1 MDQSKGLSALGYLS
15 FFFAPF
21 IVPIV
26 LFFVSK
32 EDLVRHHAK
41 RALISHI
48 IPIILG
54 IIFVIVFFTSAFMV
68 SFDSTGDSFF
78 YVFIIAF
85 ILYSIFTFILA
96 IWNLVQA
103 IKVLR

>member
-32 EDLVRHHAK
+32 EELVRHHAK
-41 RALISHI
+41 RALIAHI

-54 IIFVIVFFTSAFMV
+54 IIFVIVFFGSAFMV
-68 SFDSTGDSFF
+68 TLDSTGDSFF
-78 YVFIIAF
+78 LVFIIAF
-85 ILYSIFTFILA
+85 IIYAILTFILA